1 MFSLSH
7 IAALIAYA
15 AVAAA
20 LAVGLPI
27 FAPASWL
34 ASPMVTTGLIGAVVF
49 LSLMLIHEAA
59 ARHGTL
65 KALAGRMLSLAD
77 LVSRLREE
85 TRQLRDIQRAQAV
98 ALEDTTAVESVAEQ
112 VRGLRQ
118 QVDQLASRR
127 EPASA
132 GHGGGYD
139 DEPRLAVPRYDLND
153 PRVLRDVVRD
163 ALGADRMDLYIQP
176 IVTLPQRR
184 LEFFECYPYI
194 RAIDGTTVPPSRYL
208 PVAEEAGLM
217 ASVDNSTLFRAVQ
230 LVRRMRRRQQPVG
243 FFCNV
248 SGATLNDA
256 TFFTDFIGFMR
267 DNSDLASTLIFE
279 ISQYDLYHL
288 KPGRDAG
295 FQSLVELGFRF
306 SLDKIT
312 NLDLFVSDLNAQGF
326 RYAKVEAQ
334 TLLLKLDRGGDPRS
348 LKRALDRGAIDL
360 IVEGI
365 DSDNMLL
372 DLLDYAIDFGQGAL
386 FGEPRVAD

>member
-7 IAALIAYA
+7 IAALIAYGALA
-15 AVAAA
+15 ATI
-20 LAVGLPI
+20 AVGLPI

-34 ASPMVTTGLIGAVVF
+34 ASPFFASALVGAVVF
-49 LSLMLIHEAA
+49 LVFMLVHEAA
-59 ARHGTL
+59 ARYATL

-85 TRQLRDIQRAQAV
+85 TRQLRDVQRDQAA
-98 ALEDTTAVESVAEQ
+98 ALEDTSMVETVAEQ

-118 QVDQLASRR
+118 QVDQLATRR
-127 EPASA
+127 EAASA
-132 GHGGGYD
+132 GAGGGYD

-163 ALGADRMDLYIQP
+163 ALGADRMELYIQP
-176 IVTLPQRR
+176 IVTLPQRK
-184 LEFFECYPYI
+184 LEFFECFPYI
-194 RAIDGTTVPPSRYL
+194 RAIDGTTVAPSAYL
-208 PVAEEAGLM
+208 PVADEAGLM

-288 KPGRDAG
+288 RPGREQG

-326 RYAKVEAQ
+326 RYAKIDAP
-334 TLLLKLDRGGDPRS
+334 TLLEKLDRGGDPRS

-365 DSDNMLL
+365 ESDAMLL

-386 FGEPRVAD
+386 FGEPRPAD